1 MKTHT
6 FISVL
11 SVLLIAAPAHALD
24 RATLR
29 SWGMETY
36 NEIER
41 TLRVPGTALYA
52 ETARVDGT
60 RSGFYNRSFVWPAA
74 TQFRVLNTLTQ
85 IQPATYAPQLRAFSD
100 QLHASYYNNG
110 YRSAAGPSERFY
122 DDNGHLVVSLVE
134 AYRLTNDAVYL
145 NRARLAQTFVMQ
157 GENTTGGGGIYFKE
171 TSTAGTD
178 AISTLQG
185 ARGAAMLYRATGEP
199 QYLADATRLLTW
211 AETHIQ
217 QPDGLYYQ
225 HYSTSTNT
233 PSGIP
238 LVNSA
243 GIGILTNL
251 ELFHATGQRD
261 YLSEAQ
267 RIATRTLT

>member
-1 MKTHT
+1 
-6 FISVL
+6 
-11 SVLLIAAPAHALD
+11 
-24 RATLR
+24 
-29 SWGMETY
+29 
-36 NEIER
+36 
-41 TLRVPGTALYA
+41 
-52 ETARVDGT
+52 
-60 RSGFYNRSFVWPAA
+60 
-74 TQFRVLNTLTQ
+74 
-85 IQPATYAPQLRAFSD
+85 
-100 QLHASYYNNG
+100 
-110 YRSAAGPSERFY
+110 
-122 DDNGHLVVSLVE
+122 
-134 AYRLTNDAVYL
+134 VYL

-267 RIATRTLT
+267 RIATRTLTRYFDGATGRLNDQGYWAFELVDALDALHLHDGNGLWLNKVDTAMNWLRHNKRDPNGHYGDTWGSGGFQSATLSEWHLNDQASVARAYLYSSTLPEPGSIGALAVATALLMPRRRPFRGTGASPV